1 VRKKKMSN
9 DKLNSANLE
18 LIDIDPLTRGQLKVF
33 ESDKNLFLHG
43 CAGTG
48 KTYIS
53 MYLAFDDMI
62 KKKYK
67 DITLVRSAVPT
78 REMGFLPGNEE
89 EKSKVYEQPYIA
101 ICSELFHRG
110 DAYGILKKNY
120 AVKFI
125 TTSHVRGVTFQDT
138 VVIVDECQNM
148 SFHELDSLITRVGH
162 NCKIIFCGDFFQSDL
177 KSSGIKEFM
186 GIIKDMDQFDFVD
199 FGIDDI
205 VRSKFVKDYL
215 IAKYKNG

>member
-1 VRKKKMSN
+1 VGKRKLN
-9 DKLNSANLE
+9 GKLNSANLE
-18 LIDIDPLTRGQLKVF
+18 LMDIEPLTRGQLRVF
-33 ESDKNLFLHG
+33 DSEKNLFLHG

-53 MYLAFDDMI
+53 MYIAFDDI
-62 KKKYK
+62 VKKLYN
-67 DITLVRSAVPT
+67 DITIVRSAVPT

-101 ICSELFHRG
+101 ICTELFNRG
-110 DAYGILKKNY
+110 DAYGILKKHN

-148 SFHELDSLITRVGH
+148 TFHELDSLITRVGR
-162 NCKIIFCGDFFQSDL
+162 NCRIIFCGDFFQSDL
-177 KSSGIKEFM
+177 KSNGIRDFM
-186 GIIKDMDQFDFVD
+186 NIIKKMEAFDFVD
-199 FGIDDI
+199 FGIEDI

-215 IAKYKNG
+215 IAKYKHG

>member
-1 VRKKKMSN
+1 MAKRKLN
-9 DKLNSANLE
+9 GKLNSANLE
-18 LIDIDPLTRGQLKVF
+18 LVDREPLTRGQLKVF
-33 ESDKNLFLHG
+33 ESTKNLFLHG

-48 KTYIS
+48 KTYVSLYI
-53 MYLAFDDMI
+53 AFDDLV
-62 KKKYK
+62 KKLYN
-67 DITLVRSAVPT
+67 DITIIRSAVPT

-101 ICSELFHRG
+101 ICQELFNRG
-110 DAYGILKKNY
+110 DAYGILKKHG

-148 SFHELDSLITRVGH
+148 TFHELDSLITRVGK
-162 NCKIIFCGDFFQSDL
+162 NCRIIFCGDFFQSDL
-177 KSSGIKEFM
+177 KGNGIKDFMHIIQQMNEFE
-186 GIIKDMDQFDFVD
+186 FVD
-199 FGIDDI
+199 FGIEDI
-205 VRSKFVKDYL
+205 VRSNFVKNYL

>member
-1 VRKKKMSN
+1 VGKRKLN
-9 DKLNSANLE
+9 GKLNSANLE
-18 LIDIDPLTRGQLKVF
+18 LIDIEPLTRGQLKVF
-33 ESDKNLFLHG
+33 ESEKNLFLHG

-48 KTYIS
+48 KTYVS
-53 MYLAFDDMI
+53 LYLAFDDI
-62 KKKYK
+62 VKKLYN

-101 ICSELFHRG
+101 ICSELFNRG
-110 DAYGILKKNY
+110 DAYGILKKHN

-138 VVIVDECQNM
+138 VVIVDEAQNM
-148 SFHELDSLITRVGH
+148 SFHELDSLITRVGR
-162 NCKIIFCGDFFQSDL
+162 NCRIIFCGDFFQSDL
-177 KSSGIKEFM
+177 KMNGIREFM
-186 GIIKDMDQFDFVD
+186 NIIQKMDAFDFVD
-199 FGIDDI
+199 FGIEDI

-215 IAKYKNG
+215 IAKYRNG

>member
-1 VRKKKMSN
+1 MGKRKLN
-9 DKLNSANLE
+9 GKLNSANLE
-18 LIDIDPLTRGQLKVF
+18 LIDIEPLTRGQLKVF
-33 ESDKNLFLHG
+33 ESEKNLFLHG

-48 KTYIS
+48 KTYVS
-53 MYLAFDDMI
+53 LYLAFDDI
-62 KKKYK
+62 VKKLYN

-101 ICSELFHRG
+101 ICSELFNRG
-110 DAYGILKKNY
+110 DAYGILKKHN

-138 VVIVDECQNM
+138 VVIVDEAQNM
-148 SFHELDSLITRVGH
+148 SFHELDSLITRVGR
-162 NCKIIFCGDFFQSDL
+162 NCRIIFCGDFFQSDL
-177 KSSGIKEFM
+177 KMNGIREFM
-186 GIIKDMDQFDFVD
+186 NIIQKMDAFDFVD
-199 FGIDDI
+199 FGIEDI

-215 IAKYKNG
+215 IAKYRNG

>member
-1 VRKKKMSN
+1 VGKRKLN
-9 DKLNSANLE
+9 GKLNSANLE
-18 LIDIDPLTRGQLKVF
+18 LIDIEPLTRGQLKVF
-33 ESDKNLFLHG
+33 ESEKNLFLHG

-48 KTYIS
+48 KTYVS
-53 MYLAFDDMI
+53 LYLAFDDI
-62 KKKYK
+62 VKKLYN

-101 ICSELFHRG
+101 ICSELFNRG
-110 DAYGILKKNY
+110 DAYGILKKHNT
-120 AVKFI
+120 VKFI

-138 VVIVDECQNM
+138 VVIVDEAQNM
-148 SFHELDSLITRVGH
+148 SFHELDSLITRVGR
-162 NCKIIFCGDFFQSDL
+162 NCRIIFCGDFFQSDL
-177 KSSGIKEFM
+177 KMNGIREFM
-186 GIIKDMDQFDFVD
+186 NIIQKMDAFDFVD

-215 IAKYKNG
+215 IAKYRNG

>member
-1 VRKKKMSN
+1 MGKR
-9 DKLNSANLE
+9 KLNGKLNAANLE
-18 LIDIDPLTRGQLKVF
+18 LIDIEPLTRGQLKVF
-33 ESDKNLFLHG
+33 ESQKNLFLHG

-53 MYLAFDDMI
+53 MYLAFNDI
-62 KKKYK
+62 LKKLYN
-67 DITLVRSAVPT
+67 DITIVRSAVPT

-101 ICSELFHRG
+101 ICSELFNRG
-110 DAYGILKKNY
+110 DAYGILKKHNS
-120 AVKFI
+120 VKFI

-148 SFHELDSLITRVGH
+148 SFHELDSLITRIGR
-162 NCKIIFCGDFFQSDL
+162 NCRIIFCGDFFQSDL
-177 KSSGIKEFM
+177 KTNGIKDFM
-186 GIIKDMDQFDFVD
+186 KIIQKMEAFDFVD
-199 FGIDDI
+199 FGLEDI

-215 IAKYKNG
+215 IAKYNG

>member
-1 VRKKKMSN
+1 MGKR
-9 DKLNSANLE
+9 KLNGKLNAANLE
-18 LIDIDPLTRGQLKVF
+18 LIDIEPLTRGQLKVF
-33 ESDKNLFLHG
+33 DSEKNLFLHG

-53 MYLAFDDMI
+53 MYLAFDDI
-62 KKKYK
+62 LKKLYN
-67 DITLVRSAVPT
+67 DITIVRSAVPT

-101 ICSELFHRG
+101 ICSELFNRG
-110 DAYGILKKNY
+110 DAYGILKKHNS
-120 AVKFI
+120 VKFI

-148 SFHELDSLITRVGH
+148 SFHELDSLITRIGR
-162 NCKIIFCGDFFQSDL
+162 NCRIIFCGDFFQSDL
-177 KSSGIKEFM
+177 KTNGIKDFM
-186 GIIKDMDQFDFVD
+186 KIIQKMEAFDFVD
-199 FGIDDI
+199 FGLEDI

-215 IAKYKNG
+215 IAKYNG

>member
-1 VRKKKMSN
+1 MGKR
-9 DKLNSANLE
+9 KLNGKLNAANLE
-18 LIDIDPLTRGQLKVF
+18 LIDIEPLTRGQLKVF
-33 ESDKNLFLHG
+33 DSEKNLFLHG

-53 MYLAFDDMI
+53 MYLAFDDI
-62 KKKYK
+62 LKKLYN
-67 DITLVRSAVPT
+67 DITIVRSAVPT

-101 ICSELFHRG
+101 ICSELFNRG
-110 DAYGILKKNY
+110 DAYGILKKHNS
-120 AVKFI
+120 VKFI

-148 SFHELDSLITRVGH
+148 SFHELDSLITRIGR
-162 NCKIIFCGDFFQSDL
+162 NCRIIFCGDFFQSDL
-177 KSSGIKEFM
+177 KTSGIKDFM
-186 GIIKDMDQFDFVD
+186 KIIQKMEAFDFVD
-199 FGIDDI
+199 FGLEDI

-215 IAKYKNG
+215 IAKYNG